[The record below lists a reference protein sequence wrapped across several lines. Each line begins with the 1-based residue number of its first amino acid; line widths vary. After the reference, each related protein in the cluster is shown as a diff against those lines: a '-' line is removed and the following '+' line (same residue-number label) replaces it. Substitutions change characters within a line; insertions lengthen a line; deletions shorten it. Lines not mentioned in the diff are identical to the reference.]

1 MKLSLFLNG
10 IALFRDIMGCGYSCS
25 LRDGYLDSFQLTIK
39 NKAIVNAF
47 EQVFE
52 WTYVL
57 LSLD

>member
-10 IALFRDIMGCGYSCS
+10 IALFRDIMGCRYSCS
-25 LRDGYLDSFQLTIK
+25 LHDGYLDSFQLNIK
-39 NKAIVNAF
+39 NKAVVNAF

-57 LSLD
+57 LSLG